1 MHPRRLGALARDGH
15 ERSARLVHDGAL
27 GLGEIQPQL
36 GGARRRPA
44 RRLLPA
50 DVGQVPAHA
59 GHGGRIGPPGQE
71 RVEEV
76 ERRRDVALQHA
87 LERVVLRG
95 VILRLRDRHVLEAV
109 VLVVGRSRVQVLERR
124 RLGIRDQGLVV
135 EHVRRRDVV
144 EPADAVE
151 RRDAQHVER
160 MRVGE
165 ERDARAAARALEHVV
180 ERRRAPADRRERVVE
195 HLGQRTP
202 APVGRPLV
210 RVVVGPVLAQVVRA
224 VERRHALE
232 PAVDVGERHAR
243 DDRLEGGVA
252 GRDRSPLR
260 EAVVAVAPHA
270 DVAVRPRLPR
280 DPVDRVVAVGDL
292 VDERERLALRAESP
306 AHVLRDEGV
315 AARDEMRGQER
326 DPAVAAVLVVRQAH
340 EHGGERPGA
349 VGEVHVGGQVH
360 AVAHRHHLLPGARIQ
375 RRGPGRRNGHRH
387 AAEACRHRGRCQRAI
402 KSSVQ

>member
-1 MHPRRLGALARDGH
+1 M
-15 ERSARLVHDGAL
+15 
-27 GLGEIQPQL
+27 
-36 GGARRRPA
+36 
-44 RRLLPA
+44 
-50 DVGQVPAHA
+50 
-59 GHGGRIGPPGQE
+59 
-71 RVEEV
+71 
-76 ERRRDVALQHA
+76 
-87 LERVVLRG
+87 LEL
-95 VILRLRDRHVLEAV
+95 V
-109 VLVVGRSRVQVLERR
+109 VLVVGRPRVQVLERR
-124 RLGIRDQGLVV
+124 RLGVRDQGLVV
-135 EHVRRRDVV
+135 EHVGRRDVV

-160 MRVGE
+160 VRIGE

-180 ERRRAPADRRERVVE
+180 ERCRATADGRERVVE
-195 HLGQRTP
+195 HLRQWPP

-210 RVVVGPVLAQVVRA
+210 RDVVGPVLAEVVRA

-232 PAVDVGERHAR
+232 PAVEVGERHPR
-243 DDRLEGGVA
+243 DDRLEGRVA
-252 GRDRSPLR
+252 GCDRGPLR

-292 VDERERLALRAESP
+292 VDERDRLALRAESP

-340 EHGGERPGA
+340 EHGRERPGA

-360 AVAHRHHLLPGARIQ
+360 AVAHRHHLLPGTRIQ

-387 AAEACRHRGRCQRAI
+387 AAEACRHRGGVNARSAPATPAVRKAVHLDRQRASI
-402 KSSVQ
+402 IDGRAIALRLGSTSRIDTLQRGARRRERRVDADFAERFGADSPQYCGTCRLRDAADVEARTVYWALRARAAETLQSSVQ